1 MIKKNRL
8 VPIVSCLL
16 FTIST
21 NVSAVAANQVT
32 NNVESKI
39 SNALAGQANEL
50 INNLEESIIQNTDF
64 THLEIDVSQDTFNL
78 SGNNTKNKVEL
89 TSVYRLHEDNNKFI
103 FNQASLV
110 DFNDRKTLNLGLGIR
125 HINDNET
132 IIYGANIFYDYE
144 RNSKHKRSGIG
155 AEYITSLGEIRVNKY
170 KAISGTLAY
179 KGVNEAALDG
189 HDVRLSY
196 NLPVLYSSSLFY
208 NEGSWKDGKSYKTDT
223 KEWGVKG
230 EVLPNLHLSISS
242 QKKNNANK
250 TTVSALSYA
259 VPFGK
264 SASQKIMQNGE
275 FTSKLKN
282 IRNALYKPVKREN
295 RIMKKSI
302 SLGVTASGY

>member
-1 MIKKNRL
+1 MLKKKYIAPAISCML
-8 VPIVSCLL
+8 VI
-16 FTIST
+16 IST
-21 NVSAVAANQVT
+21 NTLAAATNQVVD
-32 NNVESKI
+32 NIKNQI
-39 SNALAGQANEL
+39 SDTLAKQANDL
-50 INNLEESIIQNTDF
+50 ISNLEESILQNTDF
-64 THLEIDVSQDTFNL
+64 THIEINVGQDTFNL
-78 SGNNTKNKVEL
+78 SSNKTKNKVEL
-89 TSVYRLHEDNNKFI
+89 TSVYRLHEDDNKFI

-125 HINDNET
+125 HINDDET

-144 RNSKHKRSGIG
+144 RDSKHKRSGIG

-179 KGVNEAALDG
+179 KGVNEEALDG
-189 HDVRLSY
+189 HDIRLSY

-230 EVLPNLHLSISS
+230 ELLPNLHLSVSS
-242 QKKNNANK
+242 QKKDNTNK
-250 TTVSALSYA
+250 TTVSSLSYA
-259 VPFGK
+259 IPFGK
-264 SASQKIMQNGE
+264 NASQKIMQNGE

-282 IRNALYKPVKREN
+282 IRSALYKPVKREN

-302 SLGVTASGY
+302 SLGVVASGY

>member
-1 MIKKNRL
+1 MLKKKYIAPAISCML
-8 VPIVSCLL
+8 VI
-16 FTIST
+16 IST
-21 NVSAVAANQVT
+21 NTLAAATNQVVD
-32 NNVESKI
+32 NIKNQI
-39 SNALAGQANEL
+39 SDTLAKQANDL
-50 INNLEESIIQNTDF
+50 IRNLEESILQNTDF
-64 THLEIDVSQDTFNL
+64 THIEINVGQDTFNL
-78 SGNNTKNKVEL
+78 SSNKTKNKVEL
-89 TSVYRLHEDNNKFI
+89 TSVYRLHEDDNKFI

-125 HINDNET
+125 HINDDET

-144 RNSKHKRSGIG
+144 RDSKHKRSGIG

-179 KGVNEAALDG
+179 KGVNEEALDG
-189 HDVRLSY
+189 HDIRLSY

-230 EVLPNLHLSISS
+230 ELLPNLHLSVSS
-242 QKKNNANK
+242 QKKDNTNK
-250 TTVSALSYA
+250 TTVSSLSYA
-259 VPFGK
+259 IPFGK
-264 SASQKIMQNGE
+264 NASQKIMQNGE

-282 IRNALYKPVKREN
+282 IRSALYKPVKREN

-302 SLGVTASGY
+302 SLGVVASGY

>member
-1 MIKKNRL
+1 MLKKKYIAPAISCML
-8 VPIVSCLL
+8 VI
-16 FTIST
+16 IST
-21 NVSAVAANQVT
+21 NTLAAATNQVVD
-32 NNVESKI
+32 NIKNQI
-39 SNALAGQANEL
+39 SDTLAKQANDL
-50 INNLEESIIQNTDF
+50 ISNLEESILQNTDF
-64 THLEIDVSQDTFNL
+64 THIEINVGQDTFNL
-78 SGNNTKNKVEL
+78 SSNKTKNKVEL
-89 TSVYRLHEDNNKFI
+89 TSVYRLHEDDNKFI

-125 HINDNET
+125 HINDDET

-144 RNSKHKRSGIG
+144 RDSKHKRSGIG
-155 AEYITSLGEIRVNKY
+155 AEYITSIGEIHVNKY

-179 KGVNEAALDG
+179 KGINEAALDG
-189 HDVRLSY
+189 HDIRLSY

-230 EVLPNLHLSISS
+230 ELLPNLHLSVSS
-242 QKKNNANK
+242 QKKDNTNK

-259 VPFGK
+259 IPFGK
-264 SASQKIMQNGE
+264 NASQKIMQNGE

-282 IRNALYKPVKREN
+282 IRSALYKPVKREN

-302 SLGVTASGY
+302 SLGVVASGY